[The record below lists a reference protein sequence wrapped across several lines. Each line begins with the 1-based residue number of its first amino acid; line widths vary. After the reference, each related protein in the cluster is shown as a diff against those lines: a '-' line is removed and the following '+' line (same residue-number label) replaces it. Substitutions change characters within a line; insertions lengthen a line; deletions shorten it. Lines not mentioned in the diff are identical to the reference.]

1 MKKILTYFSIFEWCL
16 YLVSLFVIL
25 FFFFFFKNTD
35 YMQLATSLIGVT
47 SLMLVSKGTP
57 IGQLTTIIFSV
68 FYGIVAYST
77 QYYGEMITYLG
88 MTTPIAILALISW
101 IKHPS
106 KGNSNE
112 VEINELKWKEYVILF
127 FIACG
132 VTFAFYFILKAFN
145 THNLIMSTVSVLTS
159 FLAAYLTARR
169 SRFYAFGYALND
181 IVLITLWSL
190 AMKENFNYIATVI
203 TSCIFL
209 VNDIYGFINWSKTLK
224 KQREYSL
231 NQNND
236 LKAADCKND

>member
-1 MKKILTYFSIFEWCL
+1 MKKIITYFSIFEWIL
-16 YLVSLFVIL
+16 YLVSVFVIL
-25 FFFFFFKNTD
+25 FCFFFFKNTD
-35 YMQLATSLIGVT
+35 YMQLVTSLIGVT

-77 QYYGEMITYLG
+77 RYYGEMITYLG
-88 MTTPIAILALISW
+88 MTTPIAIVALISW
-101 IKHPS
+101 IRHPS
-106 KGNSNE
+106 KENSNE
-112 VEINELKWKEYVILF
+112 VEINELKISEYIFCLLL
-127 FIACG
+127 G
-132 VTFAFYFILKAFN
+132 VVVTVVFYFILKALN
-145 THNLIMSTVSVLTS
+145 THNLVMSTVSVLTS
-159 FLAAYLTARR
+159 FLAAYLTMRR

-224 KQREYSL
+224 RQK
-231 NQNND
+231 N
-236 LKAADCKND
+236 LKNK

>member
-1 MKKILTYFSIFEWCL
+1 MKKIITYFSIFEWIL
-16 YLVSLFVIL
+16 YLVSVFVIL
-25 FFFFFFKNTD
+25 FCFFFFKNTD
-35 YMQLATSLIGVT
+35 YMQLVTSLIGVT

-77 QYYGEMITYLG
+77 RYYGEMITYLG
-88 MTTPIAILALISW
+88 MTTPIAIVALISW
-101 IKHPS
+101 IRHPS
-106 KGNSNE
+106 KENSNE
-112 VEINELKWKEYVILF
+112 VEINELKISEYIFCLLL
-127 FIACG
+127 G
-132 VTFAFYFILKAFN
+132 VVVTVVFYFILKALN
-145 THNLIMSTVSVLTS
+145 THNLVMSTVSVLTS
-159 FLAAYLTARR
+159 FLAAYLTMRR

-224 KQREYSL
+224 RQKT
-231 NQNND
+231 
-236 LKAADCKND
+236 LKNK